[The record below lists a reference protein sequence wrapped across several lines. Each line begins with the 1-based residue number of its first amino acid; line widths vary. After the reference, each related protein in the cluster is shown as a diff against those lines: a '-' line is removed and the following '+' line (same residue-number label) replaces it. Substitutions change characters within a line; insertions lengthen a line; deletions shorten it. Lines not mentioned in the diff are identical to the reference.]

1 MIDHDRLFKEL
12 LSTFLQEFVTQFLPT
27 LAESIQLET
36 LSLLDKEI
44 FTDVTSG
51 ERYEADL
58 VARGQLRDR
67 SSPFLLHIEIQAKA
81 EAGFPRR
88 QFRYFSRLHDKYGIP
103 VYSVVI
109 FSFDTPRR
117 TQPSRYQVQ
126 LAGQT
131 VLTFNYETIQLNR
144 LHWRDFVDCRNP
156 VACAFLAKMQME
168 PAERPLVK
176 LEALRLLHR
185 LGLNPAQVQ
194 LISGFI
200 DTYLKLNPAEEAAF
214 QAELANILPTEQEG
228 VMEIVTSWM
237 ERGIEQG
244 LEQGR
249 EQGREQGIAE
259 VVERLLNRRFGS
271 LSPSLQ
277 EAVRQLSVA
286 QLEELAEALLDFEN
300 EADLEAWLNQRES
313 Q

>member
-1 MIDHDRLFKEL
+1 
-12 LSTFLQEFVTQFLPT
+12 
-27 LAESIQLET
+27 
-36 LSLLDKEI
+36 
-44 FTDVTSG
+44 
-51 ERYEADL
+51 
-58 VARGQLRDR
+58 
-67 SSPFLLHIEIQAKA
+67 
-81 EAGFPRR
+81 
-88 QFRYFSRLHDKYGIP
+88 
-103 VYSVVI
+103 
-109 FSFDTPRR
+109 
-117 TQPSRYQVQ
+117 
-126 LAGQT
+126 
-131 VLTFNYETIQLNR
+131 
-144 LHWRDFVDCRNP
+144 
-156 VACAFLAKMQME
+156 MQME

-244 LEQGR
+244 REQGLEQGR
-249 EQGREQGIAE
+249 EQGLEQGREQGLEQGRVREALSL
-259 VVERLLNRRFGS
+259 VERLLNRRFGS

>member
-1 MIDHDRLFKEL
+1 
-12 LSTFLQEFVTQFLPT
+12 
-27 LAESIQLET
+27 
-36 LSLLDKEI
+36 
-44 FTDVTSG
+44 
-51 ERYEADL
+51 
-58 VARGQLRDR
+58 
-67 SSPFLLHIEIQAKA
+67 
-81 EAGFPRR
+81 
-88 QFRYFSRLHDKYGIP
+88 
-103 VYSVVI
+103 
-109 FSFDTPRR
+109 
-117 TQPSRYQVQ
+117 
-126 LAGQT
+126 
-131 VLTFNYETIQLNR
+131 
-144 LHWRDFVDCRNP
+144 
-156 VACAFLAKMQME
+156 MQME

-244 LEQGR
+244 REQGL

-277 EAVRQLSVA
+277 EAVRRLSVA

>member
-1 MIDHDRLFKEL
+1 
-12 LSTFLQEFVTQFLPT
+12 
-27 LAESIQLET
+27 
-36 LSLLDKEI
+36 
-44 FTDVTSG
+44 
-51 ERYEADL
+51 
-58 VARGQLRDR
+58 
-67 SSPFLLHIEIQAKA
+67 
-81 EAGFPRR
+81 
-88 QFRYFSRLHDKYGIP
+88 

-237 ERGIEQG
+237 EQG

-249 EQGREQGIAE
+249 VREALSL
-259 VVERLLNRRFGS
+259 VERLLNRRFGS

-300 EADLEAWLNQRES
+300 EADLEAWLNQRGWR
-313 Q
+313 

>member
-1 MIDHDRLFKEL
+1 
-12 LSTFLQEFVTQFLPT
+12 
-27 LAESIQLET
+27 
-36 LSLLDKEI
+36 
-44 FTDVTSG
+44 
-51 ERYEADL
+51 
-58 VARGQLRDR
+58 
-67 SSPFLLHIEIQAKA
+67 
-81 EAGFPRR
+81 
-88 QFRYFSRLHDKYGIP
+88 
-103 VYSVVI
+103 
-109 FSFDTPRR
+109 
-117 TQPSRYQVQ
+117 
-126 LAGQT
+126 
-131 VLTFNYETIQLNR
+131 
-144 LHWRDFVDCRNP
+144 
-156 VACAFLAKMQME
+156 
-168 PAERPLVK
+168 VK

-244 LEQGR
+244 REQGL

-277 EAVRQLSVA
+277 EAVRRLSVA

>member
-12 LSTFLQEFVTQFLPT
+12 LSTFLPEFVTQFLPT
-27 LAESIQLET
+27 LADSIQLDT

-51 ERYEADL
+51 EKYEADL

-67 SSPFLLHIEIQAKA
+67 STPFLLHLEIQAKA

-88 QFRYFSRLHDKYGIP
+88 QFRYFSRLHDQYGIP

-117 TQPSRYQVQ
+117 EQPSRYQVQ

-144 LHWRDFVDCRNP
+144 LHWRDFVDCHNP

-168 PAERPLVK
+168 TAERPLVK
-176 LEALRLLHR
+176 LEALRLLYR

-194 LISGFI
+194 LVSGFI

-214 QAELANILPTEQEG
+214 QAELANIVPTEQEG

-244 LEQGR
+244 R
-249 EQGREQGIAE
+249 EQGREQGITE

-286 QLEELAEALLDFEN
+286 QLEELAEALLDFED
-300 EADLEAWLNQRES
+300 ESDLEVWLNEQS
-313 Q
+313 N